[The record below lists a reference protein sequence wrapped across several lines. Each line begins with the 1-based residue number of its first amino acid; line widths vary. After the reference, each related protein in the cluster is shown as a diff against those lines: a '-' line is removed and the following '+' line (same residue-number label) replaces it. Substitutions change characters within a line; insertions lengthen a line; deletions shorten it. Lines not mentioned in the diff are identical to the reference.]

1 MSVGTQLRQTFTN
14 ALVYTVCAEIV
25 QKTINASNTS
35 SLIILIVLFAILIV
49 LVQSILALLP
59 ENATTTSHSVYGVS
73 SFLVSLILNVVVQFE
88 STLVARVSV
97 AVLSPSSA
105 HTAWMIAYACMSLVL
120 MWLLEQSTVGLG
132 LYKDSDK
139 VLAVKDARYDQ

>member
-1 MSVGTQLRQTFTN
+1 MSVGTQLRHTFTN

-25 QKTINASNTS
+25 QKTIDASNTS
-35 SLIILIVLFAILIV
+35 SLIVLIVLFAILIV
-49 LVQSILALLP
+49 VVQSILALLSVKS
-59 ENATTTSHSVYGVS
+59 TTSSHSVFGVGN
-73 SFLVSLILNVVVQFE
+73 FLVSLILNVVVQFE

-105 HTAWMIAYACMSLVL
+105 HTTWMVAYACLSLVL

-139 VLAVKDARYDQ
+139 VLTVKDT